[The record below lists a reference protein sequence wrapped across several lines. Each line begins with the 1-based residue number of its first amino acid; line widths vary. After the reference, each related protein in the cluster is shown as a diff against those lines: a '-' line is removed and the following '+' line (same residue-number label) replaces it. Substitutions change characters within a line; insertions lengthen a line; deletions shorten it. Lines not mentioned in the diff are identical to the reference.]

1 MLEFS
6 QHCLF
11 RRMYTVFR
19 YSARNLYKCSAVAEM
34 GDRLARIDM
43 GRKGGLLYHFQ
54 GGAGSPSNTMWPWL
68 RPTSVPSALLIH
80 PAVWPQQTWAENWG
94 GCPFLGELGLQPT
107 QLQCGGGRGLPSCRF
122 ILIHPTIWP
131 QYTNVTDRQDRSDS
145 VGRTVL
151 QTVAQNVPN
160 KSDFR

>member
-1 MLEFS
+1 MGVYGHVSLQIKTQTNRMFAAVPAIDLGRPLFFRLSYSTSVNFLQQPARNCNGAVPNFMLEFS

-43 GRKGGLLYHFQ
+43 GRKGGLLYPFQ

-94 GCPFLGELGLQPT
+94 GGAPF
-107 QLQCGGGRGLPSCRF
+107 
-122 ILIHPTIWP
+122 
-131 QYTNVTDRQDRSDS
+131 
-145 VGRTVL
+145 
-151 QTVAQNVPN
+151 
-160 KSDFR
+160 